1 MTDATAETEQVSTT
15 QQKPNTDVASNA
27 LDATLASISD
37 APDATPK
44 GLTFASDKGA
54 SRSTWIAAFLVLAI
68 VGWMS
73 SGLII
78 PSEDTAPMAAREAPK
93 PVAVAVTTSVA
104 ETVTQFY
111 QAEGQA
117 LPDRDTLMRAEISG
131 DIAEVFLNK
140 GQDVAAGDIIAR
152 FDPTN
157 NEADANRAAEEL
169 AQALREFENAEALLE
184 RGVST
189 ADRVSTARAMLAAA
203 QARVTAVEQAAKALT
218 VTAPFAGRIE
228 TLDLDAGEFV
238 SAGTDVGRLV
248 DITPLTVAIQ
258 VPQQSLTRIAVGQSA
273 TVSFITGEERTGTV
287 TFVGTSAASETRTF
301 LAEIEVANEDGA
313 IPAGISAE
321 VNIPTGEA
329 TAHFLSA
336 SIVSLDTEGTLGVK
350 TVNAEN
356 LVAFYPIQVV
366 KAQIDGIWVTGLP
379 ATVEVI
385 TVGQGFVNEDETV
398 APSAGEQSQ

>member
-37 APDATPK
+37 APDAAPK
-44 GLTFASDKGA
+44 GLTFTSDKGA

-152 FDPTN
+152 
-157 NEADANRAAEEL
+157 
-169 AQALREFENAEALLE
+169 LE

-258 VPQQSLTRIAVGQSA
+258 VPQQSLTRITVGQSA